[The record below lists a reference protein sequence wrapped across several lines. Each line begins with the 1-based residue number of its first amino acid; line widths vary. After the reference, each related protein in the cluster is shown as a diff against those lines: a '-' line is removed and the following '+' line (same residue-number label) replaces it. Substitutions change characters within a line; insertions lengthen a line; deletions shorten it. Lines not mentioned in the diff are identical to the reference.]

1 MRVIKREIE
10 LGGKTISLETG
21 KLARQANG
29 AAVVRCEDTVVLVT
43 AVASEKPLEGVDFL
57 PLTVDIE
64 AKMYAVGRIPGSF
77 FRREGRPLES
87 AILNARLIDRPL
99 RPSFPSDFRH
109 EIQIIAT
116 IFSVDQ
122 VNPPDVLALL
132 GASAALTISDIPFQ
146 GPLGAVRIGRIGER
160 WIINPT
166 FQELDH
172 SEMDIVVAGTRGA
185 ILMVEAGAKEVGE
198 GNVLQA
204 LEEAQKSINKLI
216 DFQEEFRS
224 EVGTPK
230 REVVPPA
237 TDAVVEQRVREY
249 ATDELRDALKSPDK
263 LAREEAIALIEDE
276 ATERLTTMLEGKEHY
291 IASVLDKIKKEEV
304 RRMILEGEVRIDG
317 RRPDEIRT
325 ISCEAGILPRPHG
338 SGLFMRGQ
346 TAVLSILTLG
356 TTGEEQRIDD
366 LGVQETKRFMHHY
379 NFPPFCTG
387 DVGILRGPRRRE
399 IGHGALAERA
409 LLPLIP
415 PEQDFPYTIRLVAE
429 VLESNGSTSMASVCA
444 GSLALMDGG
453 VPMREHVAGIAMGL
467 VKEGDKSVILTDI
480 LGVEDALGDMDF
492 KVAGTAKG
500 ITALQMD
507 MKIAGIGMDLL
518 KEALEKAKEA
528 RLYILDRM
536 NEAIAKPREE
546 LSEFAP
552 RIVVLKISPEKIGGV
567 IGPGGRMIR
576 SIIEETGVTID
587 IEDDGTVFIASKDKM
602 GTQRAREIV
611 ESITK
616 EPKVG
621 ERYMGTVTKTTSFG
635 AFVEILPGR
644 EGLVHISRL
653 AKRRVPTV
661 EDVVKTGDKLLV
673 EIVDIDKQNRISLAA
688 VDLGLGE
695 AIKPRG
701 EGMKSHTRRSRR

>member
-29 AAVVRCEDTVVLVT
+29 AVTVRCEDTVVLVT
-43 AVASEKPLEGVDFL
+43 AVASEKPLEDVGFL

-77 FRREGRPLES
+77 FRREGRPLEN

-109 EIQIIAT
+109 EVQIIAT
-116 IFSVDQ
+116 ILSVDQ
-122 VNPPDVLALL
+122 VNSPDVLALL

-160 WIINPT
+160 WIVNPT

-198 GNVLQA
+198 GDVLQA
-204 LEEAQKSINKLI
+204 LGEAQKSINKLI
-216 DFQEEFRS
+216 DFQEEFRN
-224 EVGTPK
+224 EVGVSK

-249 ATDELRDALKSPDK
+249 ATDKLRDALRNPDR

-291 IASVLDKIKKEEV
+291 VASVLAEIKREEV
-304 RRMILEGEVRIDG
+304 RRIILEDEVRIDG

-325 ISCEAGILPRPHG
+325 ISCEVGILPRPHG

-346 TAVLSILTLG
+346 TEVLSILTLG
-356 TTGEEQRIDD
+356 TAGEEQRIDD
-366 LGVQETKRFMHHY
+366 LGVQETKRFLHHY

-387 DVGILRGPRRRE
+387 DVGVMRGPRRRE

-415 PEQDFPYTIRLVAE
+415 PQEDFPYTIRLVAE

-444 GSLALMDGG
+444 GSLAFMDGG
-453 VPMREHVAGIAMGL
+453 VPIREHIAGIAMGL
-467 VKEGDKSVILTDI
+467 VKEGNRSVILTDI

-507 MKIAGIGMDLL
+507 MKIAGIGMDVL
-518 KEALEKAKEA
+518 KKALERAKEA
-528 RLYILDRM
+528 RLYILDKM

-587 IEDDGTVFIASKDKM
+587 IEDDGTVFIASRDKV

-616 EPKVG
+616 DPKVG
-621 ERYMGTVTKTTSFG
+621 ERYMGTVTKTTGFG

-661 EDVVKTGDKLLV
+661 EDVVKVGDKLLV
-673 EIVDIDKQNRISLAA
+673 EVVDIDKQKRISLAA

-701 EGMKSHTRRSRR
+701 EGTKPHTRRSHR